1 MDLDRA
7 ISAHMILGKPLK
19 ETSSSPAD
27 DYGLLVIRMVALIF
41 VAHELGPQETL
52 HGVTEN
58 SIDLI
63 NRHSFESITNPFTF
77 IYIGKKQVDDAFHS
91 KLAELDEWLAKD
103 KTQLAQTDQKDE
115 TIKGGGKE
123 TSLSY
128 TVGASTNDQ
137 KKLSKILHLACEE
150 GPCIKIPILSARNH
164 PLQLFILL
172 ARRLAG
178 SAVKEIGFSKRGV
191 RWILDFSNGIASWQ

>member
-63 NRHSFESITNPFTF
+63 NRHSFESHTNLTF
-77 IYIGKKQVDDAFHS
+77 IYIGKKQADDAFHS
-91 KLAELDEWLAKD
+91 KLAEVRAIQTMLTQD
-103 KTQLAQTDQKDE
+103 KTKLAQTRLELDQKDE
-115 TIKGGGKE
+115 T
-123 TSLSY
+123 
-128 TVGASTNDQ
+128 
-137 KKLSKILHLACEE
+137 
-150 GPCIKIPILSARNH
+150 
-164 PLQLFILL
+164 
-172 ARRLAG
+172 
-178 SAVKEIGFSKRGV
+178 
-191 RWILDFSNGIASWQ
+191 